1 MMRKPVHRNS
11 PSDREHRVV
20 IVEPHDDSREMYAAY
35 LEWVGI
41 HVTAVPVAAD
51 ALRILSDE
59 PGADAVI
66 LCLHLPVM
74 DGFALGT
81 SLRMM
86 PGTRAVPLIALST
99 NQAEHERALR
109 DGKFSTVLMK
119 PCLPEVLLRRLQKTL
134 AAGPAGPMSMEL
146 SRPAASA
153 SPD

>member
-1 MMRKPVHRNS
+1 MRKPVHRNS
-11 PSDREHRVV
+11 PSDRAHRVV
-20 IVEPHDDSREMYAAY
+20 IVEPHDDSREMYATY
-35 LEWVGI
+35 LDWVGI
-41 HVTAVPVAAD
+41 QVTAVPVAAD

-59 PGADAVI
+59 PADAVI
-66 LCLHLPVM
+66 LCLNLPMM

-99 NQAEHERALR
+99 TQTEHERALR

-119 PCLPEVLLRRLQKTL
+119 PCLPEVLLRRLRMTL
-134 AAGPAGPMSMEL
+134 AAGPAGPVSMEL